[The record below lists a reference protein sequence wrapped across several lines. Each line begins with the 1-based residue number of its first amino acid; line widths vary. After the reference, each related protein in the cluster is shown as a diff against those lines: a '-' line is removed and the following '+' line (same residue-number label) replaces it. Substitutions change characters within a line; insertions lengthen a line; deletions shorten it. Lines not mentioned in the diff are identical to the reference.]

1 MAIRQRILKDGVAH
15 FYEGRKKATPE
26 AVKSY
31 FRANLDKI
39 DTSVLSRRDRQVIGG
54 IQSGASRVKNS
65 IRTEGGK
72 FVSAK
77 FLEEKLKDSPIN
89 LKAFLEKF
97 EAKNITELFQK
108 QPQLKD
114 PITKIV
120 NETTLS
126 RYYNTKN
133 MLDKI
138 MHAGVDNFDF
148 NGKSVSK
155 LEMLSLVEQTISA
168 VRMGFDNVVDI
179 SALFQFKGLN
189 KLSVKMPSL
198 KKIEDAIKNGK
209 AIDEL
214 IKGYFQIYFS

>member
-1 MAIRQRILKDGVAH
+1 MAIRQRILKDGQVH
-15 FYEGRKKATPE
+15 FYEGSKKATPQ
-26 AVKSY
+26 AVKEY
-31 FRANLDKI
+31 FKENLDRI
-39 DTSVLSRRDRQVIGG
+39 DRSVLSKRDRQVIGG
-54 IQSGASRVKNS
+54 IKAGALRAKNS

-77 FLEEKLKDSPIN
+77 FLEEKLKGSPIN
-89 LKAFLEKF
+89 LKAFFDKF
-97 EAKNITELFQK
+97 QAKNITELFQK

-133 MLDKI
+133 ILDKI
-138 MHAGVDNFDF
+138 MHAGVDNFEF
-148 NGKSVSK
+148 NGKSVTK
-155 LEMLSLVEQTISA
+155 LELLSLVEQTISA

-179 SALFQFKGLN
+179 SALFKFKGLN

-198 KKIEDAIKNGK
+198 KNIEDAVKGGTIEK
-209 AIDEL
+209 L
-214 IKGYFQIYFS
+214 IKDYFQIYFS